1 MEVITH
7 VPQYSQQRKTATSTA
22 QHWHN
27 HNTRSTSKP
36 SSVLVWEEAEWQRN
50 GTTTKA
56 AISRIMETLHKKR
69 RRNEATSSE
78 ACASEDIKEQ
88 GRLDVT
94 TTATT
99 VSSLK
104 QDSDFDATDFD
115 ATGDEAQ
122 DCDSGDEAQDC
133 DSGTTDTALYRIM
146 EEKQSECFK
155 NLDEVTAIIDAYE
168 ARTGNRLRIQKS
180 LKDKFRVYHC
190 CVHVDCRFQVRFSR
204 RRSDGLFVVSR
215 LKPKHGSVQR
225 PSRAADGRQLKKR
238 RQGRLDDVVVR
249 VLRTKEGAP
258 TPGDVVKT
266 AGTKNNMSVPYQVAY
281 RALNEDNLQQKKASV
296 KNFQLIV
303 PYLEEMKKLNPMS
316 VIGYTRGD
324 GFDIVDLHF
333 FPSFANDV
341 LNYVRPVISLDAAHL
356 RSEYKGMLYI
366 ASVLSGNDDIYPIGF
381 MIATGNEDRMSWTKM
396 LGLLKQACPLISE
409 QGFHRN
415 VNVEDISVEPHQRS
429 PFIFVSNRDK
439 GLKPALKEVFPDHC
453 ETSCAKH
460 IEANVTQRFGKQ
472 CGRHVMAMAKSYS
485 LRYYNQVLDLIR
497 TDKPRAAAYIEDITA
512 SGILWSNSQWTDSN
526 RELPP
531 RFGIV
536 TSNTSEST
544 NSMFNSAR
552 DLPWMDALEKMV
564 EVMLTRICN
573 CRTKYRQ
580 RQELEIVPRAEQ
592 LLKKRWEATASM
604 SVMELEEESGV
615 FTTTSCDYGGIED
628 ENEGDEGGRSR
639 HRNIGLPLQRQS
651 SHIVKP
657 AVKWC
662 SCGVWQDTLLP
673 CQHACAVYRKWKEAD
688 FNYILLNL
696 IDGYYTYGFVQST
709 FKKNIYPVSLDT
721 LAYDGKTTP
730 PVSSKRSSGRPR
742 KKRIRRR
749 SQYAAAE
756 DSPILCSNCGAP
768 GHNRRTCSRPPAP
781 ARQIPELLPAVE
793 TNTELLLLPPPC

>member
-1 MEVITH
+1 
-7 VPQYSQQRKTATSTA
+7 
-22 QHWHN
+22 
-27 HNTRSTSKP
+27 
-36 SSVLVWEEAEWQRN
+36 
-50 GTTTKA
+50 
-56 AISRIMETLHKKR
+56 
-69 RRNEATSSE
+69 
-78 ACASEDIKEQ
+78 
-88 GRLDVT
+88 
-94 TTATT
+94 
-99 VSSLK
+99 
-104 QDSDFDATDFD
+104 
-115 ATGDEAQ
+115 
-122 DCDSGDEAQDC
+122 
-133 DSGTTDTALYRIM
+133 M

-168 ARTGNRLRIQKS
+168 ARTGNRVRIQKS

-190 CVHVDCRFQVRFSR
+190 CVHVDCRFQVHFSR

-215 LKPKHGSVQR
+215 LKPKHSSVQR

-258 TPGDVVKT
+258 TPGDIVKT

-303 PYLEEMKKLNPMS
+303 PYLEEMRKLNPMS

-333 FPSFANDV
+333 FPGFANDV
-341 LNYVRPVISLDAAHL
+341 LRYVRPVISLDAAHL

-409 QGFHRN
+409 QGFPRN
-415 VNVEDISVEPHQRS
+415 VEEVSVEPHQRS
-429 PFIFVSNRDK
+429 PFIFVSDRDK

-485 LRYYNQVLDLIR
+485 LRYYNQVLDLIQ
-497 TDKPRAAAYIEDITA
+497 TDKPRAAAYIKDITA
-512 SGILWSNSQWTDSN
+512 SGVLWSNSQWTTNSN

-536 TSNTSEST
+536 TSNTSESV

-580 RQELEIVPRAEQ
+580 RQESEIVPRAEQ

-615 FTTTSCDYGGIED
+615 FTTSSCDYGGIED
-628 ENEGDEGGRSR
+628 ENEVDEGGRSC

-657 AVKWC
+657 ALKWC

-673 CQHACAVYRKWKEAD
+673 CRHACAVYRKWKEAD
-688 FNYILLNL
+688 FNYILMHLL
-696 IDGYYTYGFVQST
+696 DDYYTYGFVQNI
-709 FKKNIYPVSLDT
+709 FKRNIYPVSLDT
-721 LAYDGKTTP
+721 LAYDGETTP
-730 PVSSKRSSGRPR
+730 PVASKRSSGRPR

-756 DSPILCSNCGAP
+756 DSPVQCSNCGAP
-768 GHNRRTCSRPPAP
+768 GHNRRTCSRPAP
-781 ARQIPELLPAVE
+781 ARQIPELLPAAVE
-793 TNTELLLLPPPC
+793 E